1 MIAAFMDGMSNKRR
15 GMTKKL
21 KILFVS
27 PEVVPFAKTGGLAD
41 VAGTLPG
48 ALAALG
54 HDVRTILPFYQ
65 VVKKGGYVCKELVS
79 PLPAPLPWDA
89 GTAKIFALQKPN
101 NVPIYFLENDHY
113 FDREYLYGSPQG
125 DYPDNAERFIFFC
138 RVVLEFLKTI
148 DFRPD
153 VIHCHDWQTA
163 LIPVY
168 LKTIF
173 RGDPF
178 FGHTLSFYT
187 IHNLAYQGIF
197 LPETFSL
204 TGLPPEL
211 FSLQGLEYWDKINLM
226 KGGIIFSDIIS
237 TVSSKYSQ
245 EIRTP
250 EYGYGLEGV
259 LQDRSED
266 LYGIING
273 VDYDEWHPARDRF
286 IIANYDRK
294 KTSRKEKCRKDLI
307 ALSGMKINKKMP
319 LLAMISRL
327 ADQKGFDLLAQAMD
341 QIMDL
346 ELGFVLLGTGEEKY
360 HDLFQEIGK
369 RFPDRASIRLE
380 FNNALA
386 HKIEAGADFFLMPSR
401 YEPCGLNQIYSM
413 KYGTIPI
420 VRATGGLD
428 DTVEDFDP
436 VTGCGTGFKFTEYAV
451 EPMVNKIR
459 EAISI
464 YKDKKL
470 WRKIMDNAMAQD
482 FSWENSAK
490 RYQELYL
497 EGLER
502 LS

>member
-1 MIAAFMDGMSNKRR
+1 MI
-15 GMTKKL
+15 KKL

-27 PEVVPFAKTGGLAD
+27 PEATPYAKTGGLAD
-41 VAGTLPG
+41 VAGTLPM
-48 ALAALG
+48 ALASLG
-54 HDVRTILPFYQ
+54 HDVRIVLPLYQ
-65 VVKKGGYVCKELVS
+65 AVKRGEFIYQELIPRLSV
-79 PLPAPLPWDA
+79 PLPWDA
-89 GTAKIFALQKPN
+89 GPATVFTLQTPEDIR
-101 NVPIYFLENDHY
+101 VYLLQNDRY
-113 FDREYLYGSPQG
+113 YDRQYLYSTPQG
-125 DYPDNAERFIFFC
+125 DYPDNAQRFIFFC
-138 RVVLEFLKTI
+138 RAVPELLKAI
-148 DFRPD
+148 DFQPH

-173 RGDPF
+173 RQDPF
-178 FGHTLSFYT
+178 FRHILSFYT

-197 LPETFSL
+197 PAENFSL
-204 TGLPPEL
+204 TGLPSEL
-211 FSLQGLEYWDKINLM
+211 FSIQGLEYWGNINLM
-226 KGGIIFSDIIS
+226 KGGILFSDIIS

-259 LQDRSED
+259 LQDRSKD

-273 VDYDEWHPARDRF
+273 VDYDEWNPARDRF
-286 IIANYDRK
+286 IVANYDRRRISGK
-294 KTSRKEKCRKDLI
+294 KKCKDDLI
-307 ALSGMKINKKMP
+307 AISGLKINKNSP
-319 LLAMISRL
+319 ILAMISRL
-327 ADQKGFDLLAQAMD
+327 ADQKGFDLLTQAMD
-341 QIMDL
+341 QIMVLDV
-346 ELGFVLLGTGEEKY
+346 GFVLLGTGEERY
-360 HDLFQEIGK
+360 HTLFQAIGR
-369 RFPDRASIRLE
+369 RFPGKAIIKLE

-420 VRATGGLD
+420 ARATGGLD

-436 VTGCGTGFKFTEYAV
+436 VTGRGTGFKFAQYAV
-451 EPMVNKIR
+451 EPLVTKIR

-464 YKDKKL
+464 YQDKKL
-470 WRKIMDNAMAQD
+470 WRKLLANTMAQD
-482 FSWENSAK
+482 FSWKNSAK

-502 LS
+502 FS